1 MKKWFKK
8 TVEAKVIIPTWYVKT
23 NETMAIKVPH
33 VKIWKENTFI
43 NIHSC
48 LFL

>member
-1 MKKWFKK
+1 MHLNGNCLWKSGLK

-33 VKIWKENTFI
+33 VKIEKKTP
-43 NIHSC
+43 
-48 LFL
+48 L